1 MMQLKV
7 RHTTHY
13 RYRVPASYAVQRILL
28 TPLDFASQKVLS
40 WTIEAPGIDKALSY
54 RDAFGNVVH
63 VVTSRGTI
71 GEVTVVAH
79 GIVEASDAAGVVR
92 GLASPMPETV
102 FLRRTKATIP
112 SAGIAAMAD
121 AARQGGG
128 DTIAQLH
135 ALMHDIRGRIAY
147 EIGATT
153 AHTTAAEALAE
164 GRGVCQD
171 HAHVFLAAARHMGLP
186 SRYVTGYIVTGDEE
200 SATASHAWAEV
211 LIPTLGW
218 TGFDAANGVCP
229 TEQYVRVAAGLDA
242 AGVVPVMGS
251 RRGGEAETMAV
262 EVNVTA
268 Q

>member
-1 MMQLKV
+1 MQLKV

-13 RYRVPASYAVQRILL
+13 RYRIPASYAVQRLLL
-28 TPLDFASQKVLS
+28 TPLDFASQKVRS
-40 WTIEAPGIDKALSY
+40 WTIEAPGIAQALSY

-71 GEVTVVAH
+71 EEVTVVAH
-79 GIVEASDAAGVVR
+79 GIVETSDAAGVVK

-102 FLRRTKATIP
+102 FLRHTKATLP
-112 SAGIAAMAD
+112 NPEIAAIAD
-121 AARQGGG
+121 TARQTTG

-135 ALMHDIRGRIAY
+135 ALMHDIRSRIAY

-186 SRYVTGYIVTGDEE
+186 SRYVTGYIVTGDGN

-242 AGVVPVMGS
+242 SGVVPVMGS
-251 RRGGEAETMAV
+251 RRGGETETMAV

>member
-1 MMQLKV
+1 MQLKV

-13 RYRVPASYAVQRILL
+13 HYRIPASYAVQRLLL
-28 TPLDFASQKVLS
+28 TPLDFASQKVRS
-40 WTIEAPGIDKALSY
+40 WTIEAPGIAQALSY

-71 GEVTVVAH
+71 EDVTVVAH
-79 GIVEASDAAGVVR
+79 GIVETSDTAGVVR

-102 FLRRTKATIP
+102 FLRRTKATLP
-112 SAGIAAMAD
+112 NPEIAAIAET
-121 AARQGGG
+121 ARGSGG
-128 DTIAQLH
+128 DTIAQMH
-135 ALMHDIRGRIAY
+135 ALMQDIRSRITY

-153 AHTTAAEALAE
+153 AHTTAAEALSE

-171 HAHVFLAAARHMGLP
+171 HAHVFLAAARHLGLP
-186 SRYVTGYIVTGDEE
+186 ARYVTGYIVTGDGQ

-242 AGVVPVMGS
+242 SGVVPVMGS

-262 EVNVTA
+262 EVNVTP

>member
-1 MMQLKV
+1 MQLKV

-13 RYRVPASYAVQRILL
+13 RYQVPASYAVQRLLL
-28 TPLDFASQKVLS
+28 TPLDFASQKVRS
-40 WTIEAPGIDKALSY
+40 WTIEAPGIAKSLSY
-54 RDAFGNVVH
+54 RDAFGNIVH
-63 VVTSRGTI
+63 VVTTSGTI
-71 GEVTVVAH
+71 EEFTVVAH
-79 GIVEASDAAGVVR
+79 GVVEASDAAGVVR
-92 GLASPMPETV
+92 GLACPMPETV
-102 FLRRTKATIP
+102 FLRHTKATLPNREIV
-112 SAGIAAMAD
+112 AIAD
-121 AARQGGG
+121 AARESGG
-128 DTIAQLH
+128 DLIAQMH
-135 ALMHDIRGRIAY
+135 VLMHDIRSRIAY

-186 SRYVTGYIVTGDEE
+186 SRYVTGYIVTGDGNN
-200 SATASHAWAEV
+200 ATASHAWAEV
-211 LIPTLGW
+211 LIPKLGW

-242 AGVVPVMGS
+242 SGVVPVMGN

>member
-1 MMQLKV
+1 MQLKV

-13 RYRVPASYAVQRILL
+13 RYRIPASYAVQRLLL
-28 TPLDFASQKVLS
+28 TPLDFGSQKVRS
-40 WTIEAPGIDKALSY
+40 WTIEAPGIAKALSY

-71 GEVTVVAH
+71 EEVTVVAH
-79 GIVEASDAAGVVR
+79 GIVETSDAAGVVR
-92 GLASPMPETV
+92 GLANPMPETV
-102 FLRRTKATIP
+102 FLRRTKATSLSP
-112 SAGIAAMAD
+112 EIAAMAD

-128 DTIAQLH
+128 DMIAQLH
-135 ALMHDIRGRIAY
+135 ALMHDIRERIAY

-186 SRYVTGYIVTGDEE
+186 ARYVTGYIVTGDGE

-218 TGFDAANGVCP
+218 TGFDASNGICP

-242 AGVVPVMGS
+242 AGVAPVMGS

>member
-1 MMQLKV
+1 MQLKV

-13 RYRVPASYAVQRILL
+13 RYRIPASYAVQRLML
-28 TPLDFASQKVLS
+28 TPLDFASQKVRS
-40 WTIEAPGIDKALSY
+40 WTIEAPGIAKALSY

-71 GEVTVVAH
+71 EEVTVVAH
-79 GIVEASDAAGVVR
+79 GIVETSDAAGVVR

-102 FLRRTKATIP
+102 FLRHTKATQLSPEI
-112 SAGIAAMAD
+112 IAMAD
-121 AARQGGG
+121 AARHGDG

-135 ALMHDIRGRIAY
+135 VLMHDIRSRIAY
-147 EIGATT
+147 VIGATT
-153 AHTTAAEALAE
+153 AYTTAAEALAE

-186 SRYVTGYIVTGDEE
+186 ARYVTGYIVTGEE
-200 SATASHAWAEV
+200 QSATASHAWAEV
-211 LIPTLGW
+211 LIPALGW
-218 TGFDAANGVCP
+218 TGFDASNGVCP